1 MTTSNS
7 SDQASPTTDWERIET
22 QLPPDWRQL
31 ADEMRLIRKRPA
43 HMGTKVVDI
52 GDVLRLVFHRAGT
65 SSSLR
70 KTTAQAH
77 ATHILSIS
85 AVALQKWFVKIG
97 PYLAALLQR
106 MVGGAAY
113 AAEKWAGFDIIAGD
127 ATTVQRPGSKGT
139 TARVHYALRLA
150 DLTARHI
157 DVTDEHGGETAR
169 RFRAEPGELWL
180 LDRGY
185 STPPGVVAI
194 TQRGGHIL
202 VRYNRGT
209 LPLFDAKGQR
219 IDVLALVRKTRD
231 GGRTQE
237 VPAFVHVGED
247 HIEGRLCWIRLPEDK
262 AAEARARAQREAN
275 GACDAETL
283 QAAEF
288 VIVFTSVLKELT
300 AEQVI
305 ELYRVRWQVELE
317 FKRSKSICELDR
329 LPNFRPDTI
338 HSWICAKLLLKLVT
352 VRIASQ
358 SGGFP
363 PGADNVQVLPTLAPK
378 ATDASR
384 YHRRAVVRHPAGVA
398 RRLRRAVACGAA

>member
-7 SDQASPTTDWERIET
+7 SDQARATTDWETVEA

-31 ADEMRLIRKRPA
+31 AEEMQLIRERPT
-43 HMGTKVVDI
+43 HMGAKVKDI

-97 PYLAALLQR
+97 PYLAALLRR
-106 MVGGAAY
+106 MVDSAAY
-113 AAEKWAGFDIIAGD
+113 AAQKWAGFDIIAGD

-150 DLTARHI
+150 DLTPRHI

-180 LDRGY
+180 LDRCY
-185 STPPGVVAI
+185 STPPGVAAI

-209 LPLFDAKGQR
+209 LPLFDVKGQR
-219 IDVLALVRKTRD
+219 IDVLALVRKRRD
-231 GGRTQE
+231 CGRAQE
-237 VPAFVHVGED
+237 VDAFVHVGKT
-247 HIEGRLCWIRLPEDK
+247 HIKGRLCWVRLPKDK

-288 VIVFTSVLKELT
+288 VIVFTSVLNELT
-300 AEQVI
+300 GEQVV

-338 HSWICAKLLLKLVT
+338 YSWICAKLLLKLVT
-352 VRIASQ
+352 VRVASQ
-358 SGGFP
+358 SGVFP
-363 PGADNVQVLPTLAPK
+363 PEADDLPVLPAVAPEG
-378 ATDASR
+378 ANASHR
-384 YHRRAVVRHPAGVA
+384 HRRAVVRHPAGVA
-398 RRLRRAVACGAA
+398 RRLRRPAARRAA